1 MTPESSAPWPSF
13 STRASAVAPSSSTRP
28 GPHRDRQVPLALN
41 EQNLQRLRHRVSVP
55 AYRRDRLTSGVVHLG
70 VGNFH
75 RAHQAVYFDDLANLG
90 LTRWGITGIGFRSRR
105 IREALPSQDLLY
117 TVLELSA
124 AGSRARVVGALRRY
138 VFAPERPARVLAV
151 LSAPRTRLVT
161 LTLTGDGYPYDPT
174 AGLVLDDDLRRELAD
189 PTRPSTAF
197 GYLVAG
203 LDQRRRSG
211 MRGLTILSCDNR
223 PDSAV
228 AARATVLALAELRDP
243 GLARWIEDQ
252 VTFPDSMVDRIT
264 PATGDAHRLQVAEQL
279 GISDRWP
286 VVTEPFSQWVI
297 EDAFVR
303 ARPPLDH
310 VGAQF
315 VADVAP
321 YKQVKTSLLN
331 GTHCAL
337 GYLGTLAGFADT
349 GEAMADPLLRSY
361 VARLMAS
368 EVAPLLPSG
377 VRLDLADYQRT
388 VLERLA
394 NPSLV
399 DPLSRLAGRA
409 STKAPAYLL
418 PSLLAAAQQGRP
430 HQLLALAV
438 AAWFRCLRGSDLE
451 GRPVALADARA
462 SELRELALAGGD
474 DPRPLLGLTEVFGA
488 LGQHR
493 PVLATLHRLLRSLDE
508 HGWRVTVSTSLGRD
522 SVRSAT
528 CPFAGASAPTTPAE
542 VNDLAV
548 S

>member
-1 MTPESSAPWPSF
+1 
-13 STRASAVAPSSSTRP
+13 
-28 GPHRDRQVPLALN
+28 
-41 EQNLQRLRHRVSVP
+41 
-55 AYRRDRLTSGVVHLG
+55 
-70 VGNFH
+70 
-75 RAHQAVYFDDLANLG
+75 
-90 LTRWGITGIGFRSRR
+90 
-105 IREALPSQDLLY
+105 
-117 TVLELSA
+117 
-124 AGSRARVVGALRRY
+124 
-138 VFAPERPARVLAV
+138 VLAV

-203 LDQRRRSG
+203 LDQRRRNG
-211 MRGLTILSCDNR
+211 ARGLTILSCDNR

-243 GLARWIEDQ
+243 ALARWIEDQ
-252 VTFPDSMVDRIT
+252 VSFPDSMVDRIT
-264 PATGDAHRLQVAEQL
+264 PATDDAHRLQVIEQL

-337 GYLGTLAGFADT
+337 GYLGTLAGLADT

-361 VARLMAS
+361 VAGLMAS

-377 VRLDLADYQRT
+377 VRLDLGDYQRT

-430 HQLLALAV
+430 HELLALAV

-493 PVLATLHRLLRSLDE
+493 QVLATLHRLLRSLDE
-508 HGWRVTVSTSLGRD
+508 QGWRATVSASLGHD
-522 SVRSAT
+522 SVRSST
-528 CPFAGASAPTTPAE
+528 CPFAGASVPTTPAE

>member
-1 MTPESSAPWPSF
+1 
-13 STRASAVAPSSSTRP
+13 V
-28 GPHRDRQVPLALN
+28 LALN
-41 EQNLQRLRHRVSVP
+41 EHNLGRLRHRVRVP

-90 LTRWGITGIGFRSRR
+90 LDRWGITGVGFRSPRVK
-105 IREALPSQDLLY
+105 EALPPQDLLY
-117 TVLELSA
+117 TVLEQGA
-124 AGSRARVVGALRRY
+124 TGARARVIGALRRY

-161 LTLTGDGYPYDPT
+161 LTLTGDGYPYDPA
-174 AGLVLDDDLRRELAD
+174 AGLVLDDDLRRDVAD

-203 LDQRRRSG
+203 LDQRRRSSG
-211 MRGLTILSCDNR
+211 RGLTILSCDNR

-228 AARATVLALAELRDP
+228 AARASVLALAELRDP
-243 GLARWIEDQ
+243 GLARWIEQ
-252 VTFPDSMVDRIT
+252 EVSFPDSMVDRIT
-264 PATGDAHRLQVAEQL
+264 PATEDAHRRLVADQL

-303 ARPPLDH
+303 TRPPLDH

-321 YKQVKTSLLN
+321 YKQVKTRLLN

-337 GYLGTLAGFADT
+337 GYVGTLAGFADT
-349 GEAMADPLLRSY
+349 GQAMADPLLRAY
-361 VARLMAS
+361 VIGLMAH
-368 EVAPLLPSG
+368 EVAPLLPSS
-377 VRLDLADYQRT
+377 VRLDLVDYQRT
-388 VLERLA
+388 VLERVA

-418 PSLLAAAQQGRP
+418 PSLLEAAQQGRP
-430 HQLLALAV
+430 HELLALAV

-451 GRPVALADARA
+451 GRPVNLADARA
-462 SELRELALAGGD
+462 AELRGLALAGGD
-474 DPRPLLGLTEVFGA
+474 DPRPLLSLTDLFGA
-488 LGQHR
+488 LAQHG
-493 PVLATLHRLLRSLDE
+493 PVLATVQRLLRSLDE
-508 HGWRVTVSTSLGRD
+508 QGWRATVSAALGRS
-522 SVRSAT
+522 SVGSST
-528 CPFAGASAPTTPAE
+528 CPFAGAPSSTPLAE
-542 VNDLAV
+542 VDLAV